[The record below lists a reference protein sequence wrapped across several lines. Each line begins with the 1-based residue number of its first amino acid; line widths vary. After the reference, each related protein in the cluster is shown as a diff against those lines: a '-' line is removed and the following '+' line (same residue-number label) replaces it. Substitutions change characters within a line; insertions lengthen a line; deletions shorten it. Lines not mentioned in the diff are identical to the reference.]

1 MYRIPNLSISNFVSM
16 NKIIF
21 TCLSVCLFLV
31 AQAQNL
37 EFINGKD
44 IRQPGKVNP
53 SLAGVQEDLVRILT
67 DANINN
73 SYQIG
78 AEGKLPFKLGNYMV
92 GYERLFNDNVN
103 NNIVNL
109 TYARTNK
116 KDKKL
121 QYRYGATVNLFQKNF
136 LKADYDTATNR
147 YRFTDLNGEVQTVP
161 TLQDVNTNV
170 DYFDI
175 KLGGSVTYRFLMA
188 GVSVDNF
195 IGQDVSLSKVDI
207 RKVPFTTNFIIG
219 GFFGIGDKL
228 TVFPSVVA
236 VLNSDNMYTKA
247 SADVATEKLLFS
259 ASYLLQ
265 DEITNLNATV
275 GYKFKKTLVGI
286 KYTQP
291 LAGQADA
298 LPGINLFL
306 NSTPFKS
313 RDLFKSDF
321 AKKIRRFY

>member
-1 MYRIPNLSISNFVSM
+1 MYRIYNLSISNFVSM

-109 TYARTNK
+109 
-116 KDKKL
+116 
-121 QYRYGATVNLFQKNF
+121 
-136 LKADYDTATNR
+136 
-147 YRFTDLNGEVQTVP
+147 
-161 TLQDVNTNV
+161 
-170 DYFDI
+170 
-175 KLGGSVTYRFLMA
+175 
-188 GVSVDNF
+188 
-195 IGQDVSLSKVDI
+195 
-207 RKVPFTTNFIIG
+207 
-219 GFFGIGDKL
+219 
-228 TVFPSVVA
+228 
-236 VLNSDNMYTKA
+236 
-247 SADVATEKLLFS
+247 
-259 ASYLLQ
+259 
-265 DEITNLNATV
+265 
-275 GYKFKKTLVGI
+275 
-286 KYTQP
+286 
-291 LAGQADA
+291 
-298 LPGINLFL
+298 
-306 NSTPFKS
+306 
-313 RDLFKSDF
+313 
-321 AKKIRRFY
+321 